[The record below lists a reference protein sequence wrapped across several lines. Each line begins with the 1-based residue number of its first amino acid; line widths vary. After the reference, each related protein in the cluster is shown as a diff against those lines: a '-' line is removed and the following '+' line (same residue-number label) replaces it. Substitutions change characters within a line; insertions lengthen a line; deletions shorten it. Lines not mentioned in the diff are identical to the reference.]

1 MARYSVAPRTAREIA
16 QAIHGDATRIMG
28 DEAVV
33 VSGITQDS
41 RSVGSGDMYCCVVGE
56 KVDGHSFAQAA
67 VDAGATCLLVERHLP
82 IGSVTQIIVPNVRE
96 AVPHIAAFVHGRP
109 ADALTIVGVTGTNGK
124 TSTCAFIGSILS
136 AQGYNVRVMGTLTG
150 VRTTPEAIDLHADF
164 AAMVAHGVT
173 HVVMEV
179 SSHALA
185 QHRVDGVHFRVVVFT
200 NLGRDHLDF
209 HGTMEAYFA
218 AKALLFEPSR
228 RDVAVVNLD
237 DSYGRLLVDTFP
249 ERTVGYSVSDLS
261 DVTVSLGRVSYQ
273 WRGRHV
279 HVPVGGGF
287 TVPNSLAALET
298 ARQLGIGE
306 DAACDAIG
314 VATPAPGR
322 FQHVSSVGDSSGV
335 EVLVDY
341 AHTPEGLEN
350 LLSSARLMA
359 QGRVIT
365 VFGCGGD
372 RDAGKRPLMGEVA
385 SRMSDV
391 VVVTSDNPRS
401 EDPESIVSAI
411 IGAIS
416 AESCEIHRDLD
427 RARAIESA
435 ISMAKHGDIVVI
447 AGKGHEETQE
457 INGEFTRFVDAEV
470 ASRALA
476 KKGAGQ

>member
-1 MARYSVAPRTAREIA
+1 
-16 QAIHGDATRIMG
+16 MG
-28 DEAVV
+28 DDSVL

-41 RSVGSGDMYCCVVGE
+41 RHVSAGDIYCCVVGE
-56 KVDGHSFAQAA
+56 KVDGHEFALDA
-67 VDAGATCLLVERHLP
+67 VSAGATCLLVERHLP
-82 IGSVTQIIVPNVRE
+82 IESVTQIIVPSVRE
-96 AVPHIAAFVHGRP
+96 ALPLVAAFVNGSP
-109 ADALTIVGVTGTNGK
+109 ADSLTIVGVTGTNGK

-136 AQGYNVRVMGTLTG
+136 AQGFNVRVMGTLTG
-150 VRTTPEAIDLHADF
+150 VRTTPEAIDLQAEF
-164 AAMVAHGVT
+164 AAMVGEGVT

-185 QHRVDGVHFRVVVFT
+185 LHRVDGIYFRVVVFT

-228 RDVAVVNLD
+228 RETAVVNLD
-237 DSYGRLLVDTFP
+237 DSHGRLLADTFP
-249 ERTVGYSVSDLS
+249 DRTVGYSVSDLV
-261 DVTVSLGRVSYQ
+261 DVTVSLGRVSYV
-273 WRGRHV
+273 WRGHYV

-287 TVPNSLAALET
+287 TVPNSLAALEA
-298 ARQLGIGE
+298 ARQLGVSE
-306 DAACDAIG
+306 DAASDAIA

-322 FQHVSSVGDSSGV
+322 FQHVSSSTESAGV

-359 QGRVIT
+359 KGRVIT

-401 EDPESIVSAI
+401 EDPEAIVSAI
-411 IGAIS
+411 IDGIS
-416 AESCEIHRDLD
+416 TESCEIHRDVD
-427 RARAIESA
+427 RAHAIESA

-457 INGEFTRFVDAEV
+457 INGEFRRFVDTEV
-470 ASRALA
+470 AGRALE